1 MKLITNHVTSTRAM
15 IGDTLARDVPEVV
28 CVNMDAESC
37 NDVVLLCGI
46 SLLQ

>member
-1 MKLITNHVTSTRAM
+1 MKVITNHVTTTRAM

-28 CVNMDAESC
+28 CINMDAESC
-37 NDVVLLCGI
+37 NAVVLLCGI

>member
-1 MKLITNHVTSTRAM
+1 MKVITNHVTTTRAM
-15 IGDTLARDVPEVV
+15 IGDTLACDVPEVV

>member
-1 MKLITNHVTSTRAM
+1 MTNHVTTIRAV
-15 IGDTLARDVPEVV
+15 IGERLARDITEVV

>member
-1 MKLITNHVTSTRAM
+1 MTHVTTTRAM
-15 IGDTLARDVPEVV
+15 IGDTLERDVPEVV
-28 CVNMDAESC
+28 CVNMEVESC